1 MDAIKLNCG
10 IRKAR
15 EEKTLRSS
23 LVAGAWSVFC
33 YSCTPTF
40 FSSGSILTWRVVERF
55 FVELFGFLFDN
66 TSWCYLRFVSLFP
79 TL

>member
-66 TSWCYLRFVSLFP
+66 TSWCYFVFASLFP